1 MTNNNMKKAAVIL
14 SITAVLASFSGQA
27 WAAQSSR
34 AVAPAPAAVSDSK
47 NPYYVAG
54 IDDPKE
60 FTAYFAQ
67 LQKAVKDNKPEDVA
81 KLIAYP
87 MNWNQDNKQA
97 VIHNKDELIKN
108 YDRIFTDSVQDQ
120 LLAQVADKVFV
131 NWKGIMVGEGDLWI
145 GKQNNKLGVI
155 AVNIIKNPYEV
166 AGIKSAAEFERF
178 LIKLQKDVRKGNKAE
193 VAGSMTYPLTVN
205 SKGKTVEI
213 ISKRDF
219 MSKYDKIMTASVKKK
234 LLAQKVEADQ
244 LFVNWKGVMAGDGVL
259 WMGQTEESIGVFA
272 INQ

>member
-27 WAAQSSR
+27 WAAQSSH
-34 AVAPAPAAVSDSK
+34 AVTTAPATASDSK

-54 IDDPKE
+54 IDNPKE

-67 LQKAVKDNKPEDVA
+67 LQKAVKDNNPEDVA

-97 VIHNKDELIKN
+97 VIHNKDEFIKN
-108 YDRIFTDSVQDQ
+108 YEHIFTARVRDQ
-120 LLAQVADKVFV
+120 VLAQAADKVFV
-131 NWKGIMVGEGDLWI
+131 NWKGIMAGEGDLWI

-155 AVNIIKNPYEV
+155 AVNIINNPYEV
-166 AGIKSAAEFERF
+166 AGIKSAAEFEHF
-178 LIKLQKDVRKGNKAE
+178 LIKLQNDIRKGNKAA
-193 VAGSMTYPLTVN
+193 VADSMTYPLTVN
-205 SKGKTVEI
+205 SKGKTIEI

-234 LLAQKVEADQ
+234 VLAQKVEADQ
-244 LFVNWKGVMAGDGVL
+244 LFVNWKGVMVGDGAL
-259 WMGQTEESIGVFA
+259 WMGQTGEAIGVFA

>member
-1 MTNNNMKKAAVIL
+1 MNNNNVKKAAVIL
-14 SITAVLASFSGQA
+14 SITAVLATFSGQA

-34 AVAPAPAAVSDSK
+34 VVAPAPAALSDSK

-60 FTAYFAQ
+60 FTTYFAQ
-67 LQKAVKDNKPEDVA
+67 LQKAVKENKPEDAA

-87 MNWNQDNKQA
+87 MNWNQDNKQV
-97 VIHNKDELIKN
+97 VIHNKDEFIQN
-108 YDRIFTDSVQDQ
+108 YDRIFTARVRDQ
-120 LLAQVADKVFV
+120 LLAQAEDKVFV
-131 NWKGIMVGEGDLWI
+131 NWKGIMAGEGDLWI

-155 AVNIIKNPYEV
+155 AVNIINNPYEV
-166 AGIKSAAEFERF
+166 AGIRSAAEFEHF
-178 LIKLQKDVRKGNKAE
+178 LTKLQNDVRKGNKAA

-205 SKGKTVEI
+205 SKDKTVEI

-234 LLAQKVEADQ
+234 LLAQKVEAVQ
-244 LFVNWKGVMAGDGVL
+244 LFINWKGVMVGEGAL
-259 WMGQTEESIGVFA
+259 WMGQTGEAIGVFA